1 MNPYTRRKIELKNK
15 HEKGIILEK
24 VKFFFNKKKLMY
36 LINTGLQYWDFDE
49 DSKNKTAKKTIP
61 FTEIKEHKIITE
73 KSTILSIKYENK
85 MLEVTGKPENINDVV
100 QWIQVQ
106 KKQKNFADNEKKD
119 LKLENIFKFF

>member
-49 DSKNKTAKKTIP
+49 DSKNKTAKKTIS

-85 MLEVTGKPENINDVV
+85 MLEVTGKPENINDIV